1 MVWHLI
7 SATPSPY
14 ARKIRIALQEKKL
27 PFELQT
33 EVPWDH
39 TTQTPTHNPLENYQ
53 FYESHYI
60 LDWLETKYPDP
71 SLLPKDVDERLL
83 AKQIE
88 VVADGVCD
96 ALVLAFFEMKREKE
110 SQPQMRKVTGGLR
123 ALNAWVE
130 ERART
135 RLHGSTLAG
144 SRMEER
150 VSCYGKVLAPSFA
163 STVPVAQKFS
173 DPVV

>member
-53 FYESHYI
+53 Y
-60 LDWLETKYPDP
+60 P

-110 SQPQMRKVTGGLR
+110 SQPWKDRHTDAQGHWRVLGFMAVRWPDHGWKSEYPAMEKYWRQALR
-123 ALNAWVE
+123 ALCLW
-130 ERART
+130 RR
-135 RLHGSTLAG
+135 SPF
-144 SRMEER
+144 
-150 VSCYGKVLAPSFA
+150 VSF
-163 STVPVAQKFS
+163 STV
-173 DPVV
+173 D